1 MKKMHSTFKYFTI
14 SIISICIILNLIL
27 CFNEES
33 FKAIF
38 ALRNLYLYAFLIC
51 FLFYNRITLI
61 ILIMIVGVFWY
72 QFFTESKLIE
82 HHTNPLIYFTNPLME
97 LLKFYVNNFVKSS
110 ILIIPLFLNFVITI
124 IEIPYRLKTEI
135 NKK

>member
-1 MKKMHSTFKYFTI
+1 MKKMYSTVKYFTI

-38 ALRNLYLYAFLIC
+38 SLRNLYLYAFLIC

-61 ILIMIVGVFWY
+61 ILIMIVGLFWY

-82 HHTNPLIYFTNPLME
+82 HHTNPIIYFTNPLME
-97 LLKFYVNNFVKSS
+97 LLKFYVNNFVKNS
-110 ILIIPLFLNFVITI
+110 ILIIPLFLNFVMTI

>member
-1 MKKMHSTFKYFTI
+1 MKKMYSTVKYFTI

-61 ILIMIVGVFWY
+61 ILIMIVGLFWY

-82 HHTNPLIYFTNPLME
+82 HRTNPIIYFTNPLME
-97 LLKFYVNNFVKSS
+97 LLKFYVNNFVKNS
-110 ILIIPLFLNFVITI
+110 ILIIPLFLNFVMTI

>member
-27 CFNEES
+27 CFNEQS

-110 ILIIPLFLNFVITI
+110 ILIIPLFLSFVITN
-124 IEIPYRLKTEI
+124 IEIPYRLKKEI

>member
-1 MKKMHSTFKYFTI
+1 
-14 SIISICIILNLIL
+14 
-27 CFNEES
+27 
-33 FKAIF
+33 
-38 ALRNLYLYAFLIC
+38 
-51 FLFYNRITLI
+51 
-61 ILIMIVGVFWY
+61 MIVGVFWY

>member
-1 MKKMHSTFKYFTI
+1 MHSTFKYFTI